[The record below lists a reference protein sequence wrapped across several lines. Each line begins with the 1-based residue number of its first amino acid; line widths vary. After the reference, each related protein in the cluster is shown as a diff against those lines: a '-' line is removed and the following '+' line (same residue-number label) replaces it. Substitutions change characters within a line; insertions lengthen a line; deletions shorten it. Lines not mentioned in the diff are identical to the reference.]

1 MLEATVAYIEER
13 PTGWLVVWRD
23 AETGKKRSR
32 LINWGV
38 PGTAGEEFTK
48 EAARLAA
55 EGLAALKKLTAP
67 HESFGPAPVRLGPVR
82 AHRRADH
89 FGQTTS
95 RSSTEFHERSR

>member
-55 EGLAALKKLTAP
+55 EGLAALKKLTAL
-67 HESFGPAPVRLGPVR
+67 HESSVQLQCASDQFALI
-82 AHRRADH
+82 D
-89 FGQTTS
+89 GQTTS